1 MTTLTQAVRSSATTG
16 EKPARAKRVK
26 LETRRALPAYYWMV
40 WPAVIAFAAFHTV
53 PVLVGIFFSFT
64 NYAGYGEWNFV
75 GLSNYVNLFKD
86 DRVLA
91 AYGFSFL
98 FAIVATI
105 LTNVISLA
113 IALGLNAKIK
123 ARNFWRG
130 VYFVPYVLA
139 ILVIGYVFQF
149 LFSNSLP
156 KILAGIPLFADNI
169 LTNPD
174 WAWTAI
180 VALAVWQSCAFAI
193 IIYLSGLQTIPA
205 ELYEAASLDGAKPW
219 RQFIVDHLPAHQR
232 VLHDQRGAEPE
243 GLPAGV
249 RPGRRPHE
257 RRPRHLDGVG
267 DAADLPRRVHGRR
280 VRLPDGQRGDLLHR
294 DHDRLALPI
303 PGPSAQRGRF
313 LMTTALTTA
322 AQAEEVLPIA
332 PPRRRRGKEDDDTR
346 RTNWWATA
354 LIAVLSLTILIPMY
368 LAVVVALKT
377 PDQLVSGTGFEW
389 PNPVRWEN
397 FPEAWERTNF
407 PQALANTALITVGS
421 VVFTLL
427 TSSIVAYALARN
439 IHRPFFKG
447 VFFYL
452 LAALFIPFPI
462 IMLPLVKQTAILG
475 LDNQA
480 GMIVLYTIY
489 GLSINVFIYTAYIR
503 SIPIELEEAARD
515 RRREHLA
522 GVPVGDLPVA
532 DADERD
538 RRHPHVRVGVERLHH
553 AARGAD
559 RSGRA
564 HASAGAV
571 RVPGPVQHRLHGGLR
586 VVPDGDGSAP
596 DRVHLLAALG
606 HLRRHA
612 GLDQVSAARAAS

>member
-1 MTTLTQAVRSSATTG
+1 MTTLPKAVRSSATTG

-219 RQFIVDHLPAHQR
+219 RQFTSITFPL
-232 VLHDQRGAEPE
+232 
-243 GLPAGV
+243 
-249 RPGRRPHE
+249 
-257 RRPRHLDGVG
+257 
-267 DAADLPRRVHGRR
+267 
-280 VRLPDGQRGDLLHR
+280 
-294 DHDRLALPI
+294 I
-303 PGPSAQRGRF
+303 SAF
-313 LMTTALTTA
+313 FTIN
-322 AQAEEVLPIA
+322 V
-332 PPRRRRGKEDDDTR
+332 
-346 RTNWWATA
+346 
-354 LIAVLSLTILIPMY
+354 VLSLKGFLQVFDPI
-368 LAVVVALKT
+368 VALT
-377 PDQLVSGTGFEW
+377 NGGPGTSTE
-389 PNPVRWEN
+389 
-397 FPEAWERTNF
+397 
-407 PQALANTALITVGS
+407 S
-421 VVFTLL
+421 VTLL
-427 TSSIVAYALARN
+427 IFRGGFTGGEFAY
-439 IHRPFFKG
+439 
-447 VFFYL
+447 
-452 LAALFIPFPI
+452 
-462 IMLPLVKQTAILG
+462 QTANAVIFF
-475 LDNQA
+475 
-480 GMIVLYTIY
+480 IVITIVS
-489 GLSINVFIYTAYIR
+489 LFQFRV
-503 SIPIELEEAARD
+503 LQ
-515 RRREHLA
+515 RRE
-522 GVPVGDLPVA
+522 A
-532 DADERD
+532 DF
-538 RRHPHVRVGVERLHH
+538 
-553 AARGAD
+553 
-559 RSGRA
+559 
-564 HASAGAV
+564 
-571 RVPGPVQHRLHGGLR
+571 
-586 VVPDGDGSAP
+586 
-596 DRVHLLAALG
+596 
-606 HLRRHA
+606 
-612 GLDQVSAARAAS
+612 